1 MGKLRKKF
9 SKRLKEIRVQKGM
22 TQEALAEALGIN
34 VRYIQLLESKTPP
47 NVKLDTIET
56 LAQVLKTKPNELL

>member
-1 MGKLRKKF
+1 
-9 SKRLKEIRVQKGM
+9 M